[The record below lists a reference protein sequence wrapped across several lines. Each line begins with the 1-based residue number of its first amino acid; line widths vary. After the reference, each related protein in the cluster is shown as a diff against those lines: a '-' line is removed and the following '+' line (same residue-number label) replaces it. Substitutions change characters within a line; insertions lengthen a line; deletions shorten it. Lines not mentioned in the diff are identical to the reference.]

1 MYYRHDL
8 DYVYPDQSDQH
19 MITVPHLRD
28 VDLNEDYPYLQKG
41 VWFQCKRVF
50 MWICLNLFMFLVV
63 RIRHGLKIHGR
74 ENLKIHKNELK
85 NGFITVS
92 NHVLMWDFICI
103 MRALWPRLGYF
114 PAWKT
119 NLEGPNGPFIRMA
132 GGIPIPTGRL
142 ACMKKFKDAMEEVLA
157 SDKWMHF
164 FPEGAMWF
172 YYPDIRPLKKAVFQ
186 YAVKY
191 DRPVLPLA
199 FSCRPRNKFQRLFG
213 RTPLVDLTV
222 GTPIRHDP
230 TLSKGE
236 STAELQERTYHIMQG
251 MVGIHPGDPTY
262 LVNPDVATYQ
272 KTMG

>member
-8 DYVYPDQSDQH
+8 DYVYPDKSDEH

-41 VWFQCKRVF
+41 FWFQCKRVF
-50 MWICLNLFMFLVV
+50 MWICLNLFMFLLL
-63 RIRHGLKIHGR
+63 RIRYGLKIYGR
-74 ENLKIHKNELK
+74 ENLKAHKNELK

-103 MRALWPRLGYF
+103 MKALWPRLGYF

-164 FPEGAMWF
+164 FPEGSMWF

-199 FSCRPRNKFQRLFG
+199 FSFRPRNKFQRLFG

-236 STAELQERTYHIMQG
+236 ATTELQGRTYHIMQG
-251 MVGIHPGDPTY
+251 MVGIHPDHPAY
-262 LVNPDVATYQ
+262 LLNPDVATYQ